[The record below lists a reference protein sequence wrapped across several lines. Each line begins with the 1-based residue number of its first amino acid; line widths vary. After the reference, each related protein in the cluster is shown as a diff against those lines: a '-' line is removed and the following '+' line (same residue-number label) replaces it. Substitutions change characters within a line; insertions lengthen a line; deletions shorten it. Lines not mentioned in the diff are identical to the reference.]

1 LGFGFGS
8 LSKLLTAL
16 PTQKPKQIFGRLF
29 TLRATGMGLT
39 TRFRI
44 LSTECEFLPIAE
56 RMAQLAAP
64 DKRNKVLR
72 LIAAIDQDIAKQ
84 RDEIDQEIEWRR

>member
-1 LGFGFGS
+1 MDLM
-8 LSKLLTAL
+8 
-16 PTQKPKQIFGRLF
+16 I
-29 TLRATGMGLT
+29 
-39 TRFRI
+39 RFRI
-44 LSTECEFLPIAE
+44 LNTEMEFLPVAE

-84 RDEIDQEIEWRR
+84 RDEIDEIIWRM

>member
-1 LGFGFGS
+1 
-8 LSKLLTAL
+8 
-16 PTQKPKQIFGRLF
+16 
-29 TLRATGMGLT
+29 MDLT

-44 LSTECEFLPIAE
+44 LNTELEFLPVAE

-64 DKRNKVLR
+64 DKRNKVIR

-84 RDEIDQEIEWRR
+84 RDEIDREVEWRR

>member
-1 LGFGFGS
+1 MPR
-8 LSKLLTAL
+8 LLTA
-16 PTQKPKQIFGRLF
+16 PPIQKQKRIFGKLF
-29 TLRATGMGLT
+29 TLQVIGMDT
-39 TRFRI
+39 TTHFKI
-44 LSTECEFLPIAE
+44 LKTECEFLPVIE

-84 RDEIDQEIEWRR
+84 RDELDKLWRG

>member
-1 LGFGFGS
+1 
-8 LSKLLTAL
+8 
-16 PTQKPKQIFGRLF
+16 
-29 TLRATGMGLT
+29 MDLT

-44 LSTECEFLPIAE
+44 LRTETEFLPVAE

-64 DKRNKVLR
+64 DKRNKVVR

-84 RDEIDQEIEWRR
+84 RDEIDREIEWRR

>member
-1 LGFGFGS
+1 
-8 LSKLLTAL
+8 
-16 PTQKPKQIFGRLF
+16 
-29 TLRATGMGLT
+29 MGLT

-44 LSTECEFLPIAE
+44 LNTECEFLPIAE